1 MSAERDAEGMTMTT
15 NDEVTELCN
24 DYLRRAEAADVLARG
39 YAEDDDIVPHARC
52 SGKASAYR
60 HAAELLRAS
69 PLAAEVARVR
79 SLLGAA
85 ARGELPRCD
94 DCGTRLATLKWE
106 DTGDAMCDE
115 CLRELRYEHTS
126 AGETLDEA
134 ACVDLPHAATL
145 RAAIG
150 GAK

>member
-1 MSAERDAEGMTMTT
+1 MTT

-69 PLAAEVARVR
+69 PLAAEVASLR

-85 ARGELPRCD
+85 ARGELPRCVT
-94 DCGTRLATLKWE
+94 CGDRLATRRWE
-106 DTGDAMCDE
+106 GDVVEEVCDE
-115 CLRELRYEHTS
+115 CFASDVADARAE
-126 AGETLDEA
+126 GETIDTT
-134 ACVDLPHAATL
+134 ACVDLPHATRL